1 MVRAKTRK
9 REAMWERAA
18 PRVRGSS
25 VGAGQRGSSAKMTL
39 TDIYVYV
46 MIVNLLGGVLLV
58 VGADLELP
66 RKSRA
71 SGPTL
76 SAPPQPLRRDAH
88 PEPGQ

>member
-1 MVRAKTRK
+1 
-9 REAMWERAA
+9 
-18 PRVRGSS
+18 
-25 VGAGQRGSSAKMTL
+25 MTL

-46 MIVNLLGGVLLV
+46 MIVNLLGRVLLV
-58 VGADLELP
+58 VCADLELP

-76 SAPPQPLRRDAH
+76 SSPPQPPRRDAH

>member
-1 MVRAKTRK
+1 
-9 REAMWERAA
+9 MWGHAA

-25 VGAGQRGSSAKMTL
+25 VVSERGKKRGRSAKMTL

-46 MIVNLLGGVLLV
+46 TIVNLLGGVLLV

-71 SGPTL
+71 GGPTL
-76 SAPPQPLRRDAH
+76 PSPPHPPQRDAY